1 MDLAISFAAGTLIMA
16 ACLWAGMRLTGV
28 GGAFAAM
35 LAVAAI
41 ASALQL
47 IPFVGWLIA
56 LVAMLSLISRWTDAP
71 VWPDAVLMVL
81 VANLLAIVGT
91 FVLSGVVGGF

>member
-1 MDLAISFAAGTLIMA
+1 MDLAISFAVGALIMA

-28 GGAFAAM
+28 GGTFAAM

-47 IPFVGWLIA
+47 IPYVGWLIA
-56 LVAMLSLISRWTDAP
+56 LVVMLSLISRWTDAP